1 MIKQCSVV
9 VFVVF
14 SFGVMAHPVVETE
27 SQPLTTNSTQV
38 VPSAEVAVSEAESWG
53 LTSTEWDR
61 HLQLKRGIRGSLSDS
76 RISPIE
82 VLGIHARSD
91 DERARY
97 AKMWATMML
106 EDAGRVLRFQRA
118 YDEAIAELTE
128 SLPLIDPVRLQVA
141 YEEPESPL
149 KVDDRILFFASLDCA
164 ACEIVYDR
172 IQPLIEE
179 VAGIDI
185 YFVEANGKD
194 HARIREWASKR
205 EIEASEVRSR
215 RISINLDNGL
225 LKELRPHA
233 QDVPHVL
240 LRRGEQVLRFPT
252 SSIP

>member
-1 MIKQCSVV
+1 MIKLYSVV

-14 SFGVMAHPVVETE
+14 SFGVLAHPVVETE
-27 SQPLTTNSTQV
+27 SQPLTTNSTQF
-38 VPSAEVAVSEAESWG
+38 VPNPEVAVSEAQTWG

-61 HLQLKRGIRGSLSDS
+61 HLQLKQGIRGSLSDS

-91 DERARY
+91 HERDRY
-97 AKMWATMML
+97 AKMWSTMML
-106 EDAGRVLRFQRA
+106 EDADRILKFQRA
-118 YDEAIAELTE
+118 YDKAIAELTQT
-128 SLPLIDPVRLQVA
+128 LPLIDPTRLQAA

-164 ACEIVYDR
+164 ACEIVFDR

-194 HARIREWASKR
+194 HAHIREWASKR
-205 EIEASEVRSR
+205 EIEPSEVRSQR
-215 RISINLDNGL
+215 VSINLDNGL
-225 LKELRPHA
+225 LKELRPQA
-233 QDVPHVL
+233 RDVPFLL